1 MQERDFLD
9 LIERNRG
16 RLLRICRAYAR
27 DEATRQ
33 DLFQE
38 IVYQLWR
45 SLPRFRGEAQP
56 DTFLYRVAINTA
68 LTHVRREGK
77 RQTAPLEQAPPPVAQ
92 PNWDRAMDQAQQL
105 QALYAAIDQLK
116 PADRTLILLWLEEM
130 SYQEMAEITGLS
142 VNLIGVRL
150 NRIRQRIEQ
159 LVVGRI
165 RGTE

>member
-1 MQERDFLD
+1 MEERDFLD

-16 RLLRICRAYAR
+16 RLLRICRAY
-27 DEATRQ
+27 TRGESAQQ

-45 SLPRFRGEAQP
+45 SLPHFRGEAQP

-68 LTHVRREGK
+68 LTHVRREEK
-77 RQTAPLEQAPPPVAQ
+77 RQTASLDQAPPPLVQ
-92 PNWDRAMDQAQQL
+92 PTWEQAMDQQQQL
-105 QALYAAIDQLK
+105 KALYAAIDQLK
-116 PADRTLILLWLEEM
+116 SADRTLILLWLEEM

-150 NRIRQRIEQ
+150 NRIRQRIERM
-159 LVVGRI
+159 LVG
-165 RGTE
+165 GKGS